1 MVGESSE
8 WVFDRII
15 LFCKRM
21 GLAIEGKGMELLSFL
36 ATIDSLNNKTKQPG
50 EEKGREHEE
59 GERSLFDGDL
69 C

>member
-1 MVGESSE
+1 
-8 WVFDRII
+8 
-15 LFCKRM
+15 M

-36 ATIDSLNNKTKQPG
+36 ATIDSLNNKAKQLG

-59 GERSLFDGDL
+59 GVRYLFDGDL